1 MDKQQKQY
9 VDELSF
15 LYGGK
20 PDYRKISP
28 KAKDKVLDKLLFINL
43 SDKKQVE
50 KELQK
55 ILMKKRRK
63 Y

>member
-1 MDKQQKQY
+1 MNKQQKQY

-20 PDYRKISP
+20 SDYRKITP
-28 KAKDKVLDKLLFINL
+28 KAKDKVLDKLLFVNL
-43 SDKKQVE
+43 NDKKVVE

-55 ILMKKRRK
+55 ILLRRSR
-63 Y
+63 